1 MKLTLDA
8 LLVLDAINREGSF
21 AATAEALNRVPSAIT
36 YTMKKLEQDLDVML
50 FDRSG
55 HRAVLTEPGRTLL
68 EEGRYILEAACNLE
82 KQVKKVAEG
91 WEMEL
96 TIALNG
102 ILPSASLLPLIDEFY
117 QLQSGTR
124 IRLIH
129 EVYGGLWDAL
139 ASNRAD
145 LSIGAPQDGP
155 SGGGYQMRPLTT
167 FNWIFAVAKDHPL
180 AHQAE
185 PLTEQDISQ
194 YRVIAVADTSRSL
207 PPRTAGIITGQDVFT
222 VADIQTKICAHIQ
235 GLGVGYLPRNIIQY
249 ELNKGLLVEK
259 NTEVD
264 TINVSTCLAW
274 RSGTIGHSLQW
285 FLDHIDESTF
295 AGVWN

>member
-8 LLVLDAINREGSF
+8 LLVLDAIHREGSF

-36 YTMKKLEQDLDVML
+36 YTMKKLEQDLDVRL

-55 HRAVLTEPGRTLL
+55 HRAVLTESGRTLL

-82 KQVKKVAEG
+82 KQVKKVSEG

-102 ILPSASLLPLIDEFY
+102 ILSSSSLLPLVDEFY
-117 QLQSGTR
+117 QQQSGTR

-145 LSIGAPQDGP
+145 LAIGAPQEGP

-167 FNWIFAVAKDHPL
+167 FDWVFAVARDHPL
-180 AHQAE
+180 AQQTQA
-185 PLTEQDISQ
+185 LTEHEISR
-194 YRVIAVADTSRSL
+194 YRVIAVADTSRNL
-207 PPRTAGIITGQDVFT
+207 PPRTAGIITGQDVLT
-222 VADIQTKICAHIQ
+222 VADMQTKISAHIQ
-235 GLGVGYLPRNIIQY
+235 GLGVGYLPRNTIQH
-249 ELNKGLLVEK
+249 ELDKGLLVEK
-259 NTEVD
+259 KTEVD
-264 TINVSTCLAW
+264 TIKVSTYLAW

-285 FLDHIDESTF
+285 FLDHIDETTF
-295 AGVWN
+295 AEL